1 MEQRD
6 PPRAMMTRQAIAPA
20 GSPDVCSTCGDDPA
34 NDYYLPACIVS
45 LRGRSGQRVC
55 PSCIETGLAKK
66 SFRKKLCKEPNSGFD
81 HSISLL
87 SPAGAS

>member
-20 GSPDVCSTCGDDPA
+20 SSPYVCSTCGDDPA
-34 NDYYLPACIVS
+34 NDYHLPAS
-45 LRGRSGQRVC
+45 YRSAGGEVQRVC